1 MSLLG
6 RLFTAR
12 RKVREDKRKT
22 RKYLIDGAIGKNT
35 RKEYNDRKQDILYG
49 KRYDVDEHLKKLKKG
64 GASEA
69 QLRDAR
75 DEWELMGGGR
85 GQRPEGLST
94 GKVLDEIGGFRGRF
108 LDMLPNR
115 VRDIIEG
122 ENSLNDQIRGA
133 IRNRPEYR
141 QAVEE
146 DIARQAAEWTEQ
158 EFERIKAREDKKIE
172 TAIAARERYNTPE
185 AREER
190 NRKQRER
197 RQYKKEEARAFEYI
211 NAADLAIE
219 RIEKHENRIIGWREN
234 EGDLLTD
241 EQRKNQLYYDDTV
254 EVMMKRKESLYE
266 KFPKLR
272 PVKEQTNNVII
283 D

>member
-22 RKYLIDGAIGKNT
+22 KKYLIDGAIGKNT
-35 RKEYNDRKQDILYG
+35 RKEYNDRKQDVLYG
-49 KRYDVDEHLKKLKKG
+49 SKDDKG
-64 GASEA
+64 E
-69 QLRDAR
+69 
-75 DEWELMGGGR
+75 
-85 GQRPEGLST
+85 RPEGLST
-94 GKVLDEIGGFRGRF
+94 GKILDEFRGKVKNA
-108 LDMLPNR
+108 LPNA
-115 VRDIIEG
+115 VNWLLDS
-122 ENSLNDQIRGA
+122 ENSANDIFRRGV
-133 IRNRPEYR
+133 RNRPEYR
-141 QAVEE
+141 QAAEE